1 MGRQRDT
8 ETQRERQRERGRE
21 RERERERGGESMFG
35 GKGPSVRVKVVC
47 PWVKSKEEAAV
58 LVLAQ
63 SKGELYLLR
72 HSGNLSL

>member
-1 MGRQRDT
+1 MGETERQRD
-8 ETQRERQRERGRE
+8 RE
-21 RERERERGGESMFG
+21 RERERKGGGRERGLFG
-35 GKGPSVRVKVVC
+35 GKSRSVRVKVVC

-72 HSGNLSL
+72 HSGNLSLWS